1 MDPIAAAMALAQ
13 FVPQIIGWVSGKGS
27 GAQKAAQKVVDIA
40 QQITGQSSPDAAI
53 NALKSDPNLV
63 LQYRKAILD
72 HDLEMQKLVVQNETD
87 INLTMQAEAKA
98 DHWPTYSWRPYN
110 GFLFGTTVFCT
121 YFVLPVLKINP
132 PVIPVEMWMSWAAI
146 LGVASFFRGK
156 MQADPRIPT
165 DNRG

>member
-1 MDPIAAAMALAQ
+1 MDPITAAMALAQ
-13 FVPQIIGWVSGKGS
+13 FVPQIIGWVSGKDS
-27 GAQKAAQKVVDIA
+27 KATQAAQKVVDIA

-72 HDLEMQKLVVQNETD
+72 HDLEMQKLVVQNASD
-87 INLTMQAEAKA
+87 INATMQAEAKA
-98 DHWPTYSWRPYN
+98 DHWPTYAWRPYN

-121 YFVLPVLKINP
+121 YFVLPVLKIKP
-132 PVIPVEMWMSWAAI
+132 PEIPVEMWMAWGAI